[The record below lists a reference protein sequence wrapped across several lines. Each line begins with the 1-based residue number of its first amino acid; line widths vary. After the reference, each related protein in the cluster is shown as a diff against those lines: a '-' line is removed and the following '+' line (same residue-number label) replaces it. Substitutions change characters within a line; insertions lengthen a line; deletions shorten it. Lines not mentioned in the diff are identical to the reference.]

1 MTLLTAGSVIAFSV
15 FQISEIPIEQTLAK
29 PVTLSETAIIETGS
43 IAFRKKSTQ
52 TC

>member
-1 MTLLTAGSVIAFSV
+1 MTLPMAGSVIAFSV
-15 FQISEIPIEQTLAK
+15 SQISEIPIEQTLAK
-29 PVTLSETAIIETGS
+29 LVTLLETAVTETGS